1 METLTM
7 NMVQTTGFA
16 IIVLLIGMLVRKKVR
31 FFTKY
36 CIPAPVIGGLIFS
49 IVTTILRSANILEF
63 DFDTTLQ
70 SFFQIMYFCT
80 IGFAA
85 SFKMLKVGGSKVVK
99 FLVIASI
106 FALLQDVLAMGLA
119 DTVGIEPL
127 LALMTASPALTG
139 GMGTSAAVAPSVE
152 ALGYS
157 AATTVAVTA
166 ATFGILCGSV
176 MGGPVATRLIERHDL
191 FRKFQT
197 RTTKEDSFDLSI
209 LEDKKKFL
217 SSKTICSGMFV
228 ILLCMGIGAYVTNGI
243 NSVVGN
249 FVDGVSFPA
258 YLGAMLI
265 ACIFRNVTDHST
277 VFGEL
282 PKEEMDALGD
292 AARNV
297 FLGIALMSLELWEL
311 VNLAIPMLILLL
323 LQVVLAYIFANFI
336 CFPLMGRD
344 YDAAMISCG
353 LIGFGMGSTSN
364 AIANM
369 DAVSAKYAYSKTPL
383 FRCTH
388 CRGAVYRFYQYFYY
402 FRIHWIPP
410 VRDPDTA

>member
-106 FALLQDVLAMGLA
+106 FALLQDVLAVGLA

-228 ILLCMGIGAYVTNGI
+228 ILRCMGIGAYVTNGI

-369 DAVSAKYAYSKTPL
+369 DAVSAKYAYSKTPYFVVPIVGAL
-383 FRCTH
+383 FIDFINIFIIF
-388 CRGAVYRFYQYFYY
+388 GFIGFLQ
-402 FRIHWIPP
+402 
-410 VRDPDTA
+410 

>member
-106 FALLQDVLAMGLA
+106 FALLQDVLAVGLA

-209 LEDKKKFL
+209 LEDKKKIL

-369 DAVSAKYAYSKTPL
+369 DAVSAKYAYSKTPYFVVPIVGAL
-383 FRCTH
+383 FIDFINIFIIF
-388 CRGAVYRFYQYFYY
+388 GFIGFLQ
-402 FRIHWIPP
+402 
-410 VRDPDTA
+410 

>member
-106 FALLQDVLAMGLA
+106 FALLQDVLAVGLA

-243 NSVVGN
+243 KSVVGN

-369 DAVSAKYAYSKTPL
+369 DAVSAKYAYSKTPYFVVPIVGAL
-383 FRCTH
+383 FIDFINIFIIF
-388 CRGAVYRFYQYFYY
+388 GFIGFLQ
-402 FRIHWIPP
+402 
-410 VRDPDTA
+410 

>member
-106 FALLQDVLAMGLA
+106 FALLQDVLAVGLA

-369 DAVSAKYAYSKTPL
+369 DAVSAKYAYSKTPYFVVPIVGAL
-383 FRCTH
+383 FIDFINIFIIF
-388 CRGAVYRFYQYFYY
+388 GFVGFLQ
-402 FRIHWIPP
+402 
-410 VRDPDTA
+410 

>member
-106 FALLQDVLAMGLA
+106 FALLQDVLAVGLA

-369 DAVSAKYAYSKTPL
+369 DAVSAKYAYSKTPYFVVPIVGAL
-383 FRCTH
+383 FID
-388 CRGAVYRFYQYFYY
+388 F
-402 FRIHWIPP
+402 IHIFIIFGFIGFLQ
-410 VRDPDTA
+410 

>member
-106 FALLQDVLAMGLA
+106 FALLQDVLAVGLA

-369 DAVSAKYAYSKTPL
+369 DAVSAKYAYSKTPYFVVPIVGAL
-383 FRCTH
+383 FIDFINIFII
-388 CRGAVYRFYQYFYY
+388 G
-402 FRIHWIPP
+402 
-410 VRDPDTA
+410 

>member
-106 FALLQDVLAMGLA
+106 FALLQDVLAVGLA

-323 LQVVLAYIFANFI
+323 LQVVLAYIFANFM

-369 DAVSAKYAYSKTPL
+369 DAVSAKYAYSKTPYFVVPIVGAL
-383 FRCTH
+383 FIDFINIFIIF
-388 CRGAVYRFYQYFYY
+388 GFIGFLQ
-402 FRIHWIPP
+402 
-410 VRDPDTA
+410 

>member
-70 SFFQIMYFCT
+70 SFFQIMYFCS

-106 FALLQDVLAMGLA
+106 FALLQDVLAVGLA

-249 FVDGVSFPA
+249 FVDGVSVPA

-369 DAVSAKYAYSKTPL
+369 DAVSAKYAYSKTPYFVVPIVGAL
-383 FRCTH
+383 FIDFINIFIIF
-388 CRGAVYRFYQYFYY
+388 GFIGFLQ
-402 FRIHWIPP
+402 
-410 VRDPDTA
+410 

>member
-106 FALLQDVLAMGLA
+106 FALLQDVLAVGLA

-297 FLGIALMSLELWEL
+297 FLGIALMSQDLWEL

-369 DAVSAKYAYSKTPL
+369 DAVSAKYAYSKTPYFVVPIVGAL
-383 FRCTH
+383 FIDFINIFIIF
-388 CRGAVYRFYQYFYY
+388 GFIGFLQ
-402 FRIHWIPP
+402 
-410 VRDPDTA
+410 

>member
-7 NMVQTTGFA
+7 NMVQTTGFS

-106 FALLQDVLAMGLA
+106 FALLQDVLAVGLA

-369 DAVSAKYAYSKTPL
+369 DAVSAKYAYSKTPYFVVPIVGAL
-383 FRCTH
+383 FIDFINIFIIF
-388 CRGAVYRFYQYFYY
+388 GFIGFLQ
-402 FRIHWIPP
+402 
-410 VRDPDTA
+410 

>member
-1 METLTM
+1 MW
-7 NMVQTTGFA
+7 
-16 IIVLLIGMLVRKKVR
+16 
-31 FFTKY
+31 
-36 CIPAPVIGGLIFS
+36 
-49 IVTTILRSANILEF
+49 
-63 DFDTTLQ
+63 
-70 SFFQIMYFCT
+70 
-80 IGFAA
+80 
-85 SFKMLKVGGSKVVK
+85 
-99 FLVIASI
+99 
-106 FALLQDVLAMGLA
+106 
-119 DTVGIEPL
+119 
-127 LALMTASPALTG
+127 
-139 GMGTSAAVAPSVE
+139 
-152 ALGYS
+152 LGD
-157 AATTVAVTA
+157 
-166 ATFGILCGSV
+166 GRPRGN
-176 MGGPVATRLIERHDL
+176 RLIERHDL

-353 LIGFGMGSTSN
+353 LIGFGIGSTSN

-369 DAVSAKYAYSKTPL
+369 DAVSAKYAYSKTPYFVVPIVGAL
-383 FRCTH
+383 FIDFINIFIIF
-388 CRGAVYRFYQYFYY
+388 GFIGFLQ
-402 FRIHWIPP
+402 
-410 VRDPDTA
+410 

>member
-106 FALLQDVLAMGLA
+106 FALLQDVLAVGLA

-166 ATFGILCGSV
+166 ATFGILCGSG

-369 DAVSAKYAYSKTPL
+369 DAVSAKYAYSKTPYFVVPIVGAL
-383 FRCTH
+383 FIDFINIFIIF
-388 CRGAVYRFYQYFYY
+388 GFIGFLQ
-402 FRIHWIPP
+402 
-410 VRDPDTA
+410 

>member
-106 FALLQDVLAMGLA
+106 FALLQDVLAVGLA

-139 GMGTSAAVAPSVE
+139 GMGPSGAVAPWVE
-152 ALGYS
+152 GLGYS

-369 DAVSAKYAYSKTPL
+369 DAVSAKYAYSKTPYFVVPIVGAL
-383 FRCTH
+383 FIDFINIFIIF
-388 CRGAVYRFYQYFYY
+388 GFIGFLQ
-402 FRIHWIPP
+402 
-410 VRDPDTA
+410 

>member
-106 FALLQDVLAMGLA
+106 FALLQDVLAVGLA

-197 RTTKEDSFDLSI
+197 RTTMEDSFDLSI

-369 DAVSAKYAYSKTPL
+369 DAVSAKYAYSKTPYFVVPIVGAL
-383 FRCTH
+383 FIDFINIFIIF
-388 CRGAVYRFYQYFYY
+388 GFIGFLQ
-402 FRIHWIPP
+402 
-410 VRDPDTA
+410 

>member
-106 FALLQDVLAMGLA
+106 FALLQDVLAVGLA

-344 YDAAMISCG
+344 YDAAMISYG

-369 DAVSAKYAYSKTPL
+369 DAVSAKYAYSKTPYFVVPIVGAL
-383 FRCTH
+383 FIDFINIFIIF
-388 CRGAVYRFYQYFYY
+388 GFIGFLQ
-402 FRIHWIPP
+402 
-410 VRDPDTA
+410 

>member
-36 CIPAPVIGGLIFS
+36 CIPAPVIGGLNFS

-63 DFDTTLQ
+63 DFDITLQ

-106 FALLQDVLAMGLA
+106 FALLQDVLAVGLA

-176 MGGPVATRLIERHDL
+176 MGGPR
-191 FRKFQT
+191 
-197 RTTKEDSFDLSI
+197 
-209 LEDKKKFL
+209 
-217 SSKTICSGMFV
+217 
-228 ILLCMGIGAYVTNGI
+228 
-243 NSVVGN
+243 GN
-249 FVDGVSFPA
+249 PA
-258 YLGAMLI
+258 
-265 ACIFRNVTDHST
+265 D
-277 VFGEL
+277 
-282 PKEEMDALGD
+282 
-292 AARNV
+292 
-297 FLGIALMSLELWEL
+297 
-311 VNLAIPMLILLL
+311 
-323 LQVVLAYIFANFI
+323 
-336 CFPLMGRD
+336 
-344 YDAAMISCG
+344 
-353 LIGFGMGSTSN
+353 
-364 AIANM
+364 
-369 DAVSAKYAYSKTPL
+369 
-383 FRCTH
+383 
-388 CRGAVYRFYQYFYY
+388 
-402 FRIHWIPP
+402 
-410 VRDPDTA
+410 

>member
-36 CIPAPVIGGLIFS
+36 CISAPVIGGLIFS

-106 FALLQDVLAMGLA
+106 FALLQDVLAVGLA

-369 DAVSAKYAYSKTPL
+369 DAVSAKYAYSKTPYFVVPIVGAL
-383 FRCTH
+383 FIDFINIFIIF
-388 CRGAVYRFYQYFYY
+388 GFIGFLQ
-402 FRIHWIPP
+402 
-410 VRDPDTA
+410 

>member
-106 FALLQDVLAMGLA
+106 FALLQDVLAVGLA

-369 DAVSAKYAYSKTPL
+369 DAVSAKYAYSKTPYFVVPIAGAL
-383 FRCTH
+383 FIDFINIFIIF
-388 CRGAVYRFYQYFYY
+388 GFIGFLQ
-402 FRIHWIPP
+402 
-410 VRDPDTA
+410 

>member
-106 FALLQDVLAMGLA
+106 FALLQDVLAVGLA

-166 ATFGILCGSV
+166 ATFGNLCGSV

-369 DAVSAKYAYSKTPL
+369 DAVSAKYAYSKTPYFVVPIVGAL
-383 FRCTH
+383 FIDFINIFIIF
-388 CRGAVYRFYQYFYY
+388 GFIGFLQ
-402 FRIHWIPP
+402 
-410 VRDPDTA
+410 

>member
-106 FALLQDVLAMGLA
+106 FALLQDVLAVGLA

-197 RTTKEDSFDLSI
+197 RTTKDDSFDLSI

-369 DAVSAKYAYSKTPL
+369 DAVSAKYAYSKTPYFVVPIVGAL
-383 FRCTH
+383 FIDFINIFIIL
-388 CRGAVYRFYQYFYY
+388 GFIGFLQ
-402 FRIHWIPP
+402 
-410 VRDPDTA
+410 

>member
-106 FALLQDVLAMGLA
+106 FALLQDVLAVGLA

-157 AATTVAVTA
+157 VATTVAVTA

-369 DAVSAKYAYSKTPL
+369 DAVSAKYAYSKTPYFVVPIVGAL
-383 FRCTH
+383 FIDFINIFIIF
-388 CRGAVYRFYQYFYY
+388 GFIGFLQ
-402 FRIHWIPP
+402 
-410 VRDPDTA
+410 

>member
-106 FALLQDVLAMGLA
+106 FALLQDVLAVGLA

-369 DAVSAKYAYSKTPL
+369 DAVSAKYAYSKTPYFVVPIVGAL
-383 FRCTH
+383 FIDFINIFIIF
-388 CRGAVYRFYQYFYY
+388 GFIGFLQ
-402 FRIHWIPP
+402 
-410 VRDPDTA
+410 

>member
-106 FALLQDVLAMGLA
+106 FALLQDVLAVGLA

-369 DAVSAKYAYSKTPL
+369 DAVSAKYAYSKTPYFVVPIVGAL
-383 FRCTH
+383 FID
-388 CRGAVYRFYQYFYY
+388 FINIFII
-402 FRIHWIPP
+402 F
-410 VRDPDTA
+410 